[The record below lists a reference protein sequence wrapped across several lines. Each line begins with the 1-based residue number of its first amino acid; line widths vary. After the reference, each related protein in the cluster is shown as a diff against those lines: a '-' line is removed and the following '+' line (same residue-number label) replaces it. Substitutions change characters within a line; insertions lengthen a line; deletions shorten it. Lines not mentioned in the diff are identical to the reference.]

1 MASLTGNSVASSYEG
16 LLKTTDNAA
25 ISGSQKNMTDGA
37 GNPTPLSMSSTS
49 LQVSAANIE
58 LVEST
63 GGNNVIN
70 IDSTKINFEGAVDFT
85 NATVSGIG
93 GGAPGLVNGI
103 GTGSGLLAIKSADS
117 LTTTPSVT
125 TSGGDIAL
133 GENARA
139 TGPDNF
145 GRSNIAIGTDSL
157 ASNERGVALGYRAE
171 SKGSRSIAIGE
182 QANADNSRTVAIGQ
196 RTSATGFRCINIG
209 DYGSAQQSGGIA
221 IGGGTQSRAENCIT
235 IGTNSLVDDAVRVDT
250 TCVGA
255 NTKAAQYSTALGAY
269 AYAVGDYAISIG
281 DANTYAT
288 GAIAIGDQ
296 AESFNNGAVALGRN
310 ITAVAWNDST
320 TVNQLA
326 FANVANLNF
335 VDQAAAV
342 AGGVPTGGLYHTDG
356 TVKIVY

>member
-1 MASLTGNSVASSYEG
+1 MASLTGNSIATSYNG
-16 LLKTTDNAA
+16 LLKITDNAA
-25 ISGSQKNMTDGA
+25 ISGTQKNITDGE
-37 GNPTPLSMSSTS
+37 GNTTPLSMSSTT
-49 LQVSAANIE
+49 LQVSATNIE

-63 GGNNVIN
+63 GGNNVMN

-85 NATVSGIG
+85 NATVTGI
-93 GGAPGLVNGI
+93 GAPGLVNGI
-103 GTGSGLLAIKSADS
+103 GTGSGLLAIKSADA
-117 LTTTPSVT
+117 LNTTPSVT

-133 GENARA
+133 GENART
-139 TGPDNF
+139 TGEDNF

-157 ASNERGVALGYRAE
+157 ASSERGVALGYRAE
-171 SKGSRSIAIGE
+171 SNGSRSISIGEQATSSSARSIAIG
-182 QANADNSRTVAIGQ
+182 Q
-196 RTSATGFRCINIG
+196 RASATNFRAINIG
-209 DYGSAQQSGGIA
+209 DYGSAQQSGSIS

-235 IGTNSLVDDAVRVDT
+235 IGTNALVDDSIRVDT
-250 TCVGA
+250 VCLGA
-255 NTKAAQYSTALGAY
+255 NTKAAQYSTALGAG

-281 DANTYAT
+281 DANTFAT

-296 AESFNNGAVALGRN
+296 AQSFTNGAAVIGRN
-310 ITAVAWNDST
+310 LTAVAWNDST

-335 VDQAAAV
+335 ADQAAAV